1 MKTGHANLIRN
12 DGTVYYFVIKKS
24 PFILKLG
31 DSCTTQGFIGTRTLG
46 MPGWHNPTMRDE
58 HLRRWVTST
67 SISSSVT
74 PDIHA
79 EMTSTVQSTGCCSLN
94 SCLLGSCCDRPQ
106 QDPCLTGWPQQDPY
120 LMGGLGSH
128 HPWSISCCLW
138 GSVPPQLSYKEVCL
152 FLLSSVYEVKTCFV
166 LFFCFYP
173 WPLSLPRPLLT
184 GSLAFFQDPLFP
196 LLFGDFF
203 FFTVNSSSNQNNQD

>member
-1 MKTGHANLIRN
+1 M
-12 DGTVYYFVIKKS
+12 
-24 PFILKLG
+24 KLG

-46 MPGWHNPTMRDE
+46 MPRWHNPVMRDA
-58 HLRRWVTST
+58 HLRIWVTSN

-74 PDIHA
+74 PDIHP
-79 EMTSTVQSTGCCSLN
+79 EMTSRVQSSGCCSLN

-106 QDPCLTGWPQQDPY
+106 QNPSLTGWPQQDPYLMDGPNRIPTWLMAPTGSLFNECPQQDPY

-152 FLLSSVYEVKTCFV
+152 FLLSSAYEVRTYFV
-166 LFFCFYP
+166 FP
-173 WPLSLPRPLLT
+173 
-184 GSLAFFQDPLFP
+184 DPCLFP
-196 LLFGDFF
+196 GLFWPGLQYSSRTHGSIIFSAFWGLYFF
-203 FFTVNSSSNQNNQD
+203 